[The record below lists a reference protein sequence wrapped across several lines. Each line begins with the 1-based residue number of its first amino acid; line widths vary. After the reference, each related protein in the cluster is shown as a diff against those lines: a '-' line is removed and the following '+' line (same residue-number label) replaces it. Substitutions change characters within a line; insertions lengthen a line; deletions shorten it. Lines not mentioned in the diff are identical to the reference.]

1 MDFRKMTIPR
11 ALLLIFA
18 VALII
23 YGVFNMDMVGNFVN
37 WIMGLVQPFLI
48 GVIIA
53 FILNVPL
60 RFFEQRVFSRITNP
74 RFKKMERGLS
84 ILLAIVLIWA
94 ILAIVVSVV
103 LPQLASSVSLFISAV
118 PSYIE
123 YLQNFL
129 SMFEDY
135 SPAIASFNEQIQNLS
150 PSTLESYLTGLLND
164 QISNLTSMLSTAV
177 MSTVNIV
184 AGLATGVVH
193 TVVAF
198 IFSIYILFN
207 KEKLAVQ
214 ARKICFAFLSKRA
227 AIYLVHAAQVS
238 FAKFYHFII
247 GQLTEA
253 VILGSLCT
261 IGMLILR
268 LPYAPMIGVLTGFCA
283 LIPIFGAFIGG
294 AVGALLILTVSPI
307 KALTFLIFLIILQQ
321 VEGHVIYPKVVG
333 GSVGLP
339 AMWTLFAITI
349 GGSLFGLLGML
360 LSVPVFASIYYL
372 FTEIVYGRLK
382 NNEIPADDSLILT
395 GVHEDLR
402 L

>member
-1 MDFRKMTIPR
+1 MEFPKIPLSR
-11 ALLLIFA
+11 LLMLVFA
-18 VALII
+18 VALVI
-23 YGVFNMDMVGNFVN
+23 YGVFNMDSVVGFIGYVV
-37 WIMGLVQPFLI
+37 GLLRPFLI
-48 GVIIA
+48 GVVIA

-60 RFFEQRVFSRITNP
+60 RLFEQRVFVRVQNP
-74 RFKKMERGLS
+74 RFKKMERG
-84 ILLAIVLIWA
+84 IAVLLAI
-94 ILAIVVSVV
+94 ILVFALLALVVGIVV
-103 LPQLASSVSLFISAV
+103 PQLAQSVSLFISAV
-118 PSYIE
+118 PSYID
-123 YLQNFL
+123 YLRDFL
-129 SMFEDY
+129 AMFDDV
-135 SPAIASFNEQIQNLS
+135 SPMASQISDQLENLS
-150 PSTLESYLTGLLND
+150 PSTLESYLTGFFND
-164 QISNLTSMLSTAV
+164 QIANITTMLSTAV
-177 MSTVNIV
+177 MSTVSFV
-184 AGLATGVVH
+184 ASVASSVVH
-193 TVVAF
+193 VVVAF

-214 ARKICFAFLSKRA
+214 ARKICFAFLSKRS

-253 VILGSLCT
+253 IILGSLCT

-294 AVGALLILTVSPI
+294 AVGALLILTVSPM
-307 KALTFLIFLIILQQ
+307 KALTFLIFLIVLQQ

-349 GGSLFGLLGML
+349 GGSLMGLIGML
-360 LSVPVFASIYYL
+360 LSVPLCAALYYL
-372 FTEIVYGRLK
+372 FTEIVYARLK
-382 NNEIPADDSLILT
+382 HNEIPPDDAVIQS
-395 GVHEDLR
+395 GVDEGLR

>member
-1 MDFRKMTIPR
+1 MELPKLTMTR
-11 ALLLIFA
+11 LLALVFV

-23 YGVFNMDMVGNFVN
+23 YGVFNMDMVGRFIGYV
-37 WIMGLVQPFLI
+37 IGLIRPFLI
-48 GVIIA
+48 GVVIA

-60 RFFEQRVFSRITNP
+60 RFFEQRVFARVQNA
-74 RFKKMERGLS
+74 RFKKMERGISIILS
-84 ILLAIVLIWA
+84 IVLVWA
-94 ILAIVVSVV
+94 ILSLVVSVV
-103 LPQLASSVSLFISAV
+103 LPQLASSVSLFLSSI
-118 PSYIE
+118 PSYID
-123 YLQNFL
+123 YLINFL
-129 SMFEDY
+129 SMFEQY
-135 SPAIASFNEQIQNLS
+135 SPAVGNFTDQIQNLS
-150 PSTLESYLTGLLND
+150 PSTLETYLTGMLND
-164 QISNLTSMLSTAV
+164 QISAWTSVLSSAV
-177 MSTVNIV
+177 MSTVSFV
-184 AGLATGVVH
+184 SSLASSVVH
-193 TVVAF
+193 VVVAF

-214 ARKICFAFLSKRA
+214 ARKVCFAFLSRRTA
-227 AIYLVHAAQVS
+227 VYLVHAAQVS

-253 VILGSLCT
+253 IILGSLCT

-294 AVGALLILTVSPI
+294 AVGALLILTVSPM
-307 KALTFLIFLIILQQ
+307 KALTFLIFLIVLQQ

-349 GGSLFGLLGML
+349 GGSLFGLIGML
-360 LSVPVFASIYYL
+360 LSVPLFAAMYYL
-372 FTEIVYGRLK
+372 FTEIVYARLK
-382 NNEIPADDSLILT
+382 RNEIAQDDELIQS
-395 GVHEDLR
+395 GVNEGLR